1 MKTTNKARKYKSPL
15 IDELLEETTPIEM
28 EQSKSK
34 MQIAAKIEDLMIER
48 GWNKTQF
55 AGMVG
60 KNPSEITKWL
70 SGTQNFTIDILIE
83 IASAFKVNITELF
96 TNKKEQVIYRGK
108 IAVKS
113 SGKAAE
119 IRRFCFNFS
128 RRSNCIFILLQHSE
142 MNTIE
147 QKEVNIKM
155 QIKAIELLNNSIIL
169 PPNAKNPITNF
180 NFNLNIE
187 SKADTSKKLVFV
199 IVNVEIKNDDQSLI
213 IGTISVSCVYE
224 IFNFEEVIKIEVDG
238 RINMPPKLVETLN
251 IISISTT
258 RGVMFSTF
266 KGTFLHNAFLP
277 IIDPK
282 MLIN

>member
-1 MKTTNKARKYKSPL
+1 
-15 IDELLEETTPIEM
+15 
-28 EQSKSK
+28 
-34 MQIAAKIEDLMIER
+34 
-48 GWNKTQF
+48 
-55 AGMVG
+55 
-60 KNPSEITKWL
+60 
-70 SGTQNFTIDILIE
+70 
-83 IASAFKVNITELF
+83 
-96 TNKKEQVIYRGK
+96 
-108 IAVKS
+108 
-113 SGKAAE
+113 
-119 IRRFCFNFS
+119 
-128 RRSNCIFILLQHSE
+128 

-147 QKEVNIKM
+147 QQEVHIEM

-187 SKADTSKKLVFV
+187 SKADVTKKLVFV

-224 IFNFEEVIKIEVDG
+224 IFNFEEAIKIEVDG

-282 MLIN
+282 MLIY

>member
-1 MKTTNKARKYKSPL
+1 
-15 IDELLEETTPIEM
+15 
-28 EQSKSK
+28 
-34 MQIAAKIEDLMIER
+34 
-48 GWNKTQF
+48 
-55 AGMVG
+55 
-60 KNPSEITKWL
+60 
-70 SGTQNFTIDILIE
+70 
-83 IASAFKVNITELF
+83 
-96 TNKKEQVIYRGK
+96 
-108 IAVKS
+108 
-113 SGKAAE
+113 
-119 IRRFCFNFS
+119 
-128 RRSNCIFILLQHSE
+128 
-142 MNTIE
+142 
-147 QKEVNIKM
+147 M

>member
-1 MKTTNKARKYKSPL
+1 
-15 IDELLEETTPIEM
+15 
-28 EQSKSK
+28 
-34 MQIAAKIEDLMIER
+34 
-48 GWNKTQF
+48 
-55 AGMVG
+55 
-60 KNPSEITKWL
+60 
-70 SGTQNFTIDILIE
+70 
-83 IASAFKVNITELF
+83 
-96 TNKKEQVIYRGK
+96 
-108 IAVKS
+108 
-113 SGKAAE
+113 
-119 IRRFCFNFS
+119 
-128 RRSNCIFILLQHSE
+128 

-282 MLIN
+282 MLIY